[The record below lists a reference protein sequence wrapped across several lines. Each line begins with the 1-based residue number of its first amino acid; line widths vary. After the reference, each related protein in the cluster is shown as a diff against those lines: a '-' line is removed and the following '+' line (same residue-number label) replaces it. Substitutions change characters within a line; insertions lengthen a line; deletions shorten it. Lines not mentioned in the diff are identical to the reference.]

1 MNIYSTLL
9 LGLRWPILIQIERGG
24 IGRWVALFQKWWST
38 LFQGRCECTGLGK
51 KRFRVY
57 LPNAVPQPHKVLGV
71 LSRICL
77 LHVFPRKQSCAFVF
91 CTCSIF
97 GSEMWEWYTCMR
109 ASDQTQSLS
118 RLAQVMLPWDTVN
131 ALACC
136 KQLTKQW
143 CVLPYTSSWV

>member
-91 CTCSIF
+91 CACALYLFYLWKWDVRVIHLHEGFWSDTESVSSGSSDAPLRHCQCS
-97 GSEMWEWYTCMR
+97 G
-109 ASDQTQSLS
+109 L
-118 RLAQVMLPWDTVN
+118 L
-131 ALACC
+131 
-136 KQLTKQW
+136 
-143 CVLPYTSSWV
+143 